1 MLRKKT
7 NTNKSNLTTAATSA
21 RPKMITA
28 HRSVA
33 RRTQS
38 RGVNKQ
44 IHHIGF
50 GTNRLE
56 ILTYL

>member
-28 HRSVA
+28 HRAEAEETQTEMIKAVAATPVA
-33 RRTQS
+33 RE
-38 RGVNKQ
+38 
-44 IHHIGF
+44 IGDE
-50 GTNRLE
+50 T
-56 ILTYL
+56 